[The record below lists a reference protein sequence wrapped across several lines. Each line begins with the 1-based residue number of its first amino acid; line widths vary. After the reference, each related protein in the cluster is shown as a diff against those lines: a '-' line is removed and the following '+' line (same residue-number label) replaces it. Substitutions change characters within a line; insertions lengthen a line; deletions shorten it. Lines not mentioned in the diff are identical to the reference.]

1 MGDEEEDGSDMSDTL
16 KKFRE
21 YETVLV
27 IPAELPDEAAK
38 QVFERLTDVVNK
50 HGGSVLREDGWGKKK
65 FAYDVQ
71 KHGRGNYL
79 VFHYAAP
86 AETVFQVER
95 TMRNLDAVIRF
106 VTHRF
111 GEVTDL
117 EARRTDVER
126 MMKERAKREQEARE
140 AEARQAAEAAAAS
153 EGAGGDEQAEAS

>member
-1 MGDEEEDGSDMSDTL
+1 MSDTL
-16 KKFRE
+16 SKFRE

-38 QVFERLTDVVNK
+38 QVLERLTTVVNK

-65 FAYDVQ
+65 FAYDVR
-71 KHGRGNYL
+71 KHSRGNYL

-95 TMRNLDAVIRF
+95 TLRNLDAVIRF

-117 EARRTDVER
+117 EARRADIEK
-126 MMKERAKREQEARE
+126 MMRERAKREQEAKE
-140 AEARQAAEAAAAS
+140 AAERAET
-153 EGAGGDEQAEAS
+153 EGTDGSQAEAS